1 MTARALRQ
9 PAPAARRIALLGV
22 GNVGRAFLA
31 RLAQTPVPAGRLCL
45 LARSGRRLDDPAGL
59 VGDWPRRLAA
69 APAHDG
75 DGELPDWLQPGDAVV
90 DATAS
95 PALAAWHPRWLR
107 RGLQVVTANKL
118 GLGGPLLRQR
128 EIAARVA
135 AGASYGDSATVGAGL
150 PLLRS
155 VRALRAGGDQVH
167 AIAGVLSGTL
177 AWLFDGWDGGE
188 PFSERVRAA
197 VARGYAEPDPRT
209 DLSGEDVRR
218 KLLILA
224 RAAGHPLQSP
234 EVRVHSLLNRALRAA
249 GDRAAVFDALAALD
263 APLAARLREAR
274 ATGRVLRF
282 VARFDAHGGRAGLE
296 LLAPDDPLAGGRGTD
311 NRVAIWSC
319 RYRNQ
324 PLVIQGPGAGADV
337 TAAALLDDLL
347 T

>member
-1 MTARALRQ
+1 MSARAR
-9 PAPAARRIALLGV
+9 PFAAPVARRIALLGA

-31 RLAQTPVPAGRLCL
+31 RLAHAPVPAGRLCL
-45 LARSGRRLDDPAGL
+45 VASSRHCLHDPAGL
-59 VGDWPRRLAA
+59 VGATGAALSA
-69 APAHDG
+69 APLHDG
-75 DGELPDWLQPGDAVV
+75 GGELPDWLQPGDAVV

-135 AGASYGDSATVGAGL
+135 AGAVYGDSATVGAGL
-150 PLLRS
+150 PLLRC
-155 VRALRAGGDQVH
+155 VRGLRAGGDRVH
-167 AIAGVLSGTL
+167 AVAGVLSGTL
-177 AWLFDGWDGGE
+177 AWLFEGWDGE
-188 PFSERVRAA
+188 QPFSARVRAA
-197 VARGYAEPDPRT
+197 VERGFAEPDPRT

-224 RAAGHPLQSP
+224 RAAGHPLQAP
-234 EVRVHSLLNRALRAA
+234 EVRVHSLLNRALRGA
-249 GDRAAVFDALAALD
+249 GDRAAVFDALAGLD
-263 APLAARLREAR
+263 ATMATRLREAR
-274 ATGRVLRF
+274 ASGRVLRF
-282 VARFDAHGGRAGLE
+282 VARFDADGGRAGLE
-296 LLAPDDPLAGGRGTD
+296 LLPPDDPLAGGRGTD

-319 RYRNQ
+319 RYRRQ

-347 T
+347 Q